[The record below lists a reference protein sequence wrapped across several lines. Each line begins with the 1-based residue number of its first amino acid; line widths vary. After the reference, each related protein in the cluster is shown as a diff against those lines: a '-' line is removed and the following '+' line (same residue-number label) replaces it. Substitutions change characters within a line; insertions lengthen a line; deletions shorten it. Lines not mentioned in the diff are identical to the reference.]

1 MKLNFPPLCL
11 SCPQW
16 WSGPLV
22 RPLPSG
28 YGISELG
35 GGAHYRRYKEKILH
49 QRLQVAGADG
59 RSVCMLVFVTNS
71 SRIFFYKFNFARN
84 LHPWKWIQAD
94 HVTGSWKCPSSAA
107 SCLKV
112 GDEYVSLGQLES
124 GPTWDMSVL
133 KLQYT
138 SGQACPD
145 GRRNRS
151 SIIRFKCDKDKVVRV
166 HRTNDWQY
174 KYIWFLHIHTVWRD
188 PPLLDSFRDASLC
201 LQPAK

>member
-94 HVTGSWKCPSSAA
+94 HVLTLCDRF
-107 SCLKV
+107 V
-112 GDEYVSLGQLES
+112 EVSLQCSVLSEGWRWICES
-124 GPTWDMSVL
+124 GAVGVWSDVGHECPEAAVHQRPGLSWW
-133 KLQYT
+133 KAQQEQHHPLQ
-138 SGQACPD
+138 
-145 GRRNRS
+145 
-151 SIIRFKCDKDKVVRV
+151 V
-166 HRTNDWQY
+166 WQ
-174 KYIWFLHIHTVWRD
+174 R
-188 PPLLDSFRDASLC
+188 
-201 LQPAK
+201 